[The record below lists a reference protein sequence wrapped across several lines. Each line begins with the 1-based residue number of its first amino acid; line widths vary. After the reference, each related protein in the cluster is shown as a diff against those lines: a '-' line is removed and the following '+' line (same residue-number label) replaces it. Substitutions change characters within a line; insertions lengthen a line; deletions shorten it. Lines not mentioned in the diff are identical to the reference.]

1 MVSSQ
6 VSSEAGFLT
15 THYSLLT
22 THYSLLTTHY
32 SLLTT
37 HYFPHGLITSLA
49 RSTNSRGVE

>member
-6 VSSEAGFLT
+6 VSSEAGF
-15 THYSLLT
+15 LT